1 MSKYQLVL
9 EDGTVFK
16 GTLFGSEEEASG
28 DVVFYNGMTG
38 YQEVI
43 SDPANA
49 GKIIVMTQPLIGN
62 YGINRDD
69 FETLNPCVNGLIV
82 KEVCDYP
89 SNFRS
94 EESLDQFLKAHHIP
108 GITGIDT
115 RQLINH
121 IRKNGV
127 MRGRMTT
134 TSESTEDTLEKL
146 RSTPENT
153 DLVKHVST
161 VKPYIIPGRG
171 ARIVLVDLG
180 IKHGILRELTK
191 RDCHITVV
199 PYDYS
204 YEKLMRLKP
213 EGVMFSNGPGHPH
226 HLSEIIELMKQLLG
240 EKPLFA
246 IGLGHQLFA
255 LSLGATIKKL
265 PYGQHGHYPVKTV
278 ATDRANIVSKSQVYT
293 VDPSSIESTE
303 LIITHVG
310 VNSPTIEGLSHD
322 AYRAISVQFNPES
335 SPGPEEMTHIFDMF
349 LDHVKQFPRHKEE
362 TSHAEKR
369 LD

>member
-1 MSKYQLVL
+1 MSNYQLVL

-16 GTLFGSEEEASG
+16 GTLFGREEEASG

-49 GKIIVMTQPLIGN
+49 GKIIVMTQPLVGN

-69 FETLNPCVNGLIV
+69 FETLNPCVHGLIV

-94 EESLDQFLKAHHIP
+94 EESLDSFLKAHHIP

-127 MRGRMTT
+127 MKGRMTKAREST
-134 TSESTEDTLEKL
+134 DHILESLCRTSENTE
-146 RSTPENT
+146 
-153 DLVKHVST
+153 LVKHVST
-161 VKPYIIPGRG
+161 IKPYIIPGRG

-180 IKHGILRELTK
+180 MKHGILRELTK

-213 EGVMFSNGPGHPH
+213 EGVMFSNGPGHPN
-226 HLSEIIELMKQLLG
+226 EIPEVLELMKQLLG
-240 EKPLFA
+240 RIPLFS

-255 LSLGATIKKL
+255 LSLGATIEKL
-265 PYGQHGHYPVKTV
+265 PYGQHGNYPIKTV
-278 ATDRANIVSKSQVYT
+278 STDQAHIVSKSQLYT
-293 VDPSSIESTE
+293 VNPSSIESTE
-303 LIITHVG
+303 LIVTHVG
-310 VNSPTIEGLSHD
+310 LNRPTIEGLSHD
-322 AYRAISVQFNPES
+322 TYRAFSVQFNPES
-335 SPGPEEMTHIFDMF
+335 SPGPEEMSYIFDIF
-349 LDHVKQFPRHKEE
+349 LDRVKQFPRHKEE
-362 TSHAEKR
+362 ASHVEK
-369 LD
+369 